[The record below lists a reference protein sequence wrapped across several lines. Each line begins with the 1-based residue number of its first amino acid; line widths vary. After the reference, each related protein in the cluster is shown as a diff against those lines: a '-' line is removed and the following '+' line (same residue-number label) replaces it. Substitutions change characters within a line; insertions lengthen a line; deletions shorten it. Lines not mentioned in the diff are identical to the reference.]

1 MAEIRRPAPVVAPLI
16 RDILEGPHMTEP
28 ARQAIA
34 DTEHSIPSE
43 YGAESIR
50 VLKGLDAV
58 RKRPGM
64 YIGDTDDGSG
74 LHHMVY
80 EVVDNAIDEAL
91 AGHATLVEV
100 VLNADNSV
108 TVRDDGRG
116 IPVDIHK
123 GEGISAA
130 EVIMTQLHAG
140 GKFDQNS
147 YKVSGGLHG
156 VGVSVVNALSSKL
169 QLRVWR
175 DGKEHFI
182 EFAHG
187 DAVAPLKTVGEA
199 KGKRGTEVTF
209 LASPE
214 TFKNI
219 EYDFAT
225 LEHRLRELA
234 FLNSGVNIMLSD
246 MRHAVEKREEM
257 HYSGGVE
264 EFVKYLDRNKKAI
277 VPTPIMVRADA
288 NGIGVEAALWWNDS
302 YHENVL
308 CFTNNIPQRDGG
320 THLAG
325 FRGALTRQVNGYAEA
340 NAKKEKIAL
349 TGDDCREGLTAVLSV
364 KVPDP
369 KFSSQTKDKL
379 VSSEVRPVVENVLNE
394 ALAAWFE
401 EHPGEAKV
409 IVGKVIQAAAAREA
423 ARKARELT
431 RKNPLSVSSLPGKLA
446 DCQEKDPAKSELF
459 IVEGDSA
466 GGSAKQ
472 GRNREFQAV
481 LPLRGKILNV
491 ERVRPD
497 KMLSSEQIGTL
508 ITALGTGISDDFSA
522 DKLRYH
528 KIIVMTDADV
538 DGAHIRTLL
547 LTFFYRQMRELIDR
561 GHLYIAQ
568 PPLYKV
574 TRGKSEQY
582 LKDERALED
591 YLIETGLDD
600 CVFKTASGEDRKG
613 RDLLSLV
620 EDARIIRNVLRNLH
634 SRYNRKVVEQAA
646 IAGVLRHEIIA
657 DPDKAAGAADY
668 IAKRLD
674 ALADEVE
681 RGWIGRFSEGEGFL
695 FERTVRGVKDAAIID
710 DALLG
715 SADARK
721 LDDYAPQLQQ
731 AYARPG
737 LLRRKD
743 SENIIYGPVD
753 LFEAVTDAGRKGV
766 ALQRYKGL
774 GEMNPGQLWET
785 TLDIDARSLLQV
797 KVKEVD
803 EADDIFTKLMGDV
816 VEPRRE
822 FIQDNSL
829 SANVDV

>member
-1 MAEIRRPAPVVAPLI
+1 
-16 RDILEGPHMTEP
+16 MTEP
-28 ARQAIA
+28 ARQPIA
-34 DTEHSIPSE
+34 DTEHSIPIE

-91 AGHATLVEV
+91 AGHATDVTV
-100 VLNADNSV
+100 TLNPDGSC
-108 TVRDDGRG
+108 TVRDNGRG

-187 DAVAPLKTVGEA
+187 DAVAPLKVIGEA
-199 KGKRGTEVTF
+199 NGKRGTEVTF
-209 LASPE
+209 LASTE
-214 TFKNI
+214 TFTNV

-234 FLNSGVNIMLSD
+234 FLNSGVNIVLSD
-246 MRHAVEKREEM
+246 VRHAVEKREEM
-257 HYSGGVE
+257 HYDGGVE
-264 EFVKYLDRNKKAI
+264 EFVKYLDRNKKPM
-277 VPTPIMVRADA
+277 VPSRIMINSEM
-288 NGIGVEAALWWNDS
+288 NGINVEAALWWNDS

-325 FRGALTRQVNGYAEA
+325 FRGALTRQVNGYADA
-340 NAKKEKIAL
+340 IAKREKIAL

-379 VSSEVRPVVENVLNE
+379 VSSEVRPVVENVINE

-401 EHPGEAKV
+401 EHPAEAKI
-409 IVGKVIQAAAAREA
+409 IVGRVLGAAAAREA
-423 ARKARELT
+423 ARKQRELT
-431 RKNPLSVSSLPGKLA
+431 RRRGALDIASLPGKLA
-446 DCQEKDPAKSELF
+446 DCQERDPAKSELF

-491 ERVRPD
+491 ERARFD

-508 ITALGTGISDDFSA
+508 ITALGTGIGRDDFDLS
-522 DKLRYH
+522 KLRYH
-528 KIIVMTDADV
+528 KIILMTDA
-538 DGAHIRTLL
+538 
-547 LTFFYRQMRELIDR
+547 
-561 GHLYIAQ
+561 
-568 PPLYKV
+568 
-574 TRGKSEQY
+574 
-582 LKDERALED
+582 
-591 YLIETGLDD
+591 
-600 CVFKTASGEDRKG
+600 
-613 RDLLSLV
+613 
-620 EDARIIRNVLRNLH
+620 
-634 SRYNRKVVEQAA
+634 
-646 IAGVLRHEIIA
+646 
-657 DPDKAAGAADY
+657 AADY
-668 IAKRLD
+668 IAHRLD
-674 ALADEVE
+674 ALAEEVE
-681 RGWIGRFSEGEGFL
+681 RGWSGRFTEGEGFH
-695 FERTVRGVKDAAIID
+695 FERTVRGVKDVAIID

-721 LDDYAPQLQQ
+721 LDEYAAKLQE
-731 AYARPG
+731 AYPRPG

-743 SENIIYGPVD
+743 AETTIHGPVG
-753 LFEAVTDAGRKGV
+753 LFEAVTGAGREGIK
-766 ALQRYKGL
+766 LQRYKGL

-785 TLDIDARSLLQV
+785 TLDTNERSLLQV
-797 KVKEVD
+797 KIKEVD

-829 SANVDV
+829 TANVDV